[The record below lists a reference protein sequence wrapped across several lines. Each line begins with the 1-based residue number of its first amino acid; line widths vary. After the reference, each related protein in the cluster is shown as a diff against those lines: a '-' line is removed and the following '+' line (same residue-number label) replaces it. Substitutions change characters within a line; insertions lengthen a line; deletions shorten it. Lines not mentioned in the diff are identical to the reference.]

1 MTHGIYTSKRRYV
14 AMLKSLMTIAVLVT
28 FFVGLPDAQAQ
39 KASEIY
45 IPIGQSPGLSG
56 QYTEVGKI
64 DVANDQD
71 QTITMTNSSGSYTVE
86 ITESTKIWL
95 DRSKL
100 QLTNQKGTFDDLQAG
115 QTVEVKHID
124 NDSGGPVEWVKVQV
138 TE

>member
-1 MTHGIYTSKRRYV
+1 
-14 AMLKSLMTIAVLVT
+14 MLKSLMTIGVLVT
-28 FFVGLPDAQAQ
+28 LFVGLPDAQAQ

-45 IPIGQSPGLSG
+45 IPMGQSPGLSG
-56 QYTEVGKI
+56 KYTEVGKI
-64 DVANDQD
+64 DAANDQD

-100 QLTNQKGTFDDLQAG
+100 QLTNEKGSFTDLQAG
-115 QTVEVKHID
+115 RTIEVKHKD
-124 NDSGGPVEWVKVQV
+124 NDPGGPVEWIKVQV

>member
-1 MTHGIYTSKRRYV
+1 
-14 AMLKSLMTIAVLVT
+14 MLKSLMTIGVLVT
-28 FFVGLPDAQAQ
+28 LFVGLPDAQAQ

-64 DVANDQD
+64 DAANAQD

-86 ITESTKIWL
+86 ITESTNIWL

-100 QLTNQKGTFDDLQAG
+100 QLTNQKGAFANLQTG
-115 QTVEVKHID
+115 QTIEVKHKD
-124 NDSGGPVEWVKVQV
+124 NDPGGPVEWIKVQV

>member
-1 MTHGIYTSKRRYV
+1 
-14 AMLKSLMTIAVLVT
+14 MLKSLMTIGVLVT
-28 FFVGLPDAQAQ
+28 LFVGLPDAQAQ

-45 IPIGQSPGLSG
+45 IPMGQSPGLSG
-56 QYTEVGKI
+56 KYTEVGQI
-64 DVANDQD
+64 DAANDQD

-100 QLTNQKGTFDDLQAG
+100 QLTNEKGSFTDLQAG
-115 QTVEVKHID
+115 RTIEVKHKD
-124 NDSGGPVEWVKVQV
+124 NDPGGPVEWIKVQV

>member
-1 MTHGIYTSKRRYV
+1 
-14 AMLKSLMTIAVLVT
+14 MLKSLMTVGVLVT
-28 FFVGLPDAQAQ
+28 LFVGLPDAQAQ

-45 IPIGQSPGLSG
+45 IPMGQSPGLSG
-56 QYTEVGKI
+56 KYTEVGQI
-64 DVANDQD
+64 DAANDQD

-100 QLTNQKGTFDDLQAG
+100 QLTNEKGSFTDLQAG
-115 QTVEVKHID
+115 RTIEVKHKD
-124 NDSGGPVEWVKVQV
+124 NDPGGPVEWIKVQV